1 MMIIKRNRKGMSL
14 VEIMGAIFV
23 LSFAILAVASIFPAG
38 LQMNR
43 KTKIR
48 IQALEL
54 VTGIAEEIR
63 QLPYY
68 DYSNNPDNNSLLDIA
83 NTTFSGAAD
92 GWDGFT
98 IAANGANPGG
108 AKAWT
113 PNILLQN
120 VGKKNDVFSERS
132 PIFFR
137 NRDMNDTRRNTPVT
151 FTSLAPIKVPAI
163 QIRPI
168 VDSSSGLVRCFYP
181 YGGSNKCRIHKITV
195 TANIEESSA
204 GRIRYSIIQVITY
217 KSDGITSLGE

>member
-1 MMIIKRNRKGMSL
+1 MMIIKRKKNGMSL

-54 VTGIAEEIR
+54 ASGIAEEIR

-68 DYSNNPDNNSLLDIA
+68 DYSNNPGVNNSLLDIA
-83 NTTFSGAAD
+83 NTGTTSTD

-98 IAANGANPGG
+98 TSANGANQGG

-113 PNILLQN
+113 PNILLQT
-120 VGKKNDVFSERS
+120 VGTKNDVFSERS

-137 NRDMNDTRRNTPVT
+137 NGSNEDTRRNTPVT
-151 FTSLAPIKVPAI
+151 FTQMAPVQVPAI
-163 QIRPI
+163 QIKPLI
-168 VDSSSGLVRCFYP
+168 DSGGNIRCFYT
-181 YGGSNKCRIHKITV
+181 YGGVSRCRIHKIIV
-195 TANIEESSA
+195 TANIEESSV
-204 GRIRYSIIQVITY
+204 GRMKYSIIQVITY